1 MTRWREWYIKRQ
13 IKLTNYAAQEWDVW
27 VCGHCNR
34 AVSTDGVCFCASRV
48 PPLPRWEDVT

>member
-1 MTRWREWYIKRQ
+1 MTRWREWYMKRQ
-13 IKLTNYAAQEWDVW
+13 IKLTIYAAQEWDVW

-34 AVSTDGVCFCASRV
+34 AVSTDGACFCASRV